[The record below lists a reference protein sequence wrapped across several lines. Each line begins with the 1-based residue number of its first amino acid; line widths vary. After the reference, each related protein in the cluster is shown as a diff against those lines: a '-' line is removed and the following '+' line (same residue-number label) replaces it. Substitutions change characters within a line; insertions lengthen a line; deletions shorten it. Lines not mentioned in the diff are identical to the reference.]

1 MALLAHHKIGS
12 LTLHRLPTLYLILYM
27 SPIASFDIFDTLLT
41 RLVSEPTE
49 IFKICGDRA
58 VQFGWINFAAETFR
72 EVRIQAEQRSRLF
85 YEGGEVS
92 LDEIYREMANTLEIT
107 TETIDKLKNLELEVE
122 TEYLIAVPRAYQLI
136 EQARRSH
143 PHILFL
149 SDMYLPESF
158 LEARLKQH
166 GFWQEGDRLYVSS
179 QWRKSKG
186 KGDLFLKVLG
196 DLQLNAKDVT
206 HIGNSWTSD
215 VTVPKSLGLNS
226 IYFNDANPNRYELI
240 LQKYAD
246 ATNGITSIWAGISR
260 YTRLTKDTK
269 TPKES
274 IIRDI
279 AASVAAPILTA
290 YTIWILQ
297 QAKAKQLARIYF
309 LARDGEMLLQI
320 AKELAPKIYPELELR
335 YLYVSRQAL
344 RMPGL
349 TKINKAFWE
358 WMFDDTTIFTIES
371 LLARMCLDR
380 QAAQPIFEPLGYPCE
395 TWQKNLSPKER
406 IALRNNLEKNAT
418 LQELV
423 LQIAKQKREVLK
435 AYLDQ
440 EKMLDGKAFGLVD
453 VGWRGSLQLSLESA
467 FEIFGTRMPVGFYF
481 ALDKP
486 TGGLKHKGEVLAF
499 FFNLNNS
506 VGLRND
512 IDYRYVSAMEVF
524 CAGCEGTTLDY
535 ALQTDGSVVP
545 KLKHVSN
552 QPALDW
558 GLKSFQQSVIT
569 FVRHL
574 VERSPTDFSFNISPK
589 LLREALDQVFLT
601 FNNSPTQQEA
611 QAFMDCPF
619 FDDPNEFYHFYWAM
633 PVHLVDVVKY
643 AIARSDSFDRH
654 RNAWSEASLQVSS
667 PLIKALVPLAIFQR
681 KLLKRLKK
689 LILRSK

>member
-1 MALLAHHKIGS
+1 MPQIS
-12 LTLHRLPTLYLILYM
+12 
-27 SPIASFDIFDTLLT
+27 SFDIFDTLLT
-41 RLVSEPTE
+41 RLVGEPTE

-58 VQFGWINFAAETFR
+58 VQFGWIDFSAETFR
-72 EVRIQAEQRSRLF
+72 EVRIQSEQRSRLF
-85 YEGGEVS
+85 YEGGEAR
-92 LDEIYREMANTLEIT
+92 LDEIYREMANTLEIEA
-107 TETIDKLKNLELEVE
+107 ETIDKLKNLELEVE
-122 TEYLIAVPRAYQLI
+122 REYLIAVPKAYLLV

-143 PHILFL
+143 PNILFV
-149 SDMYLPESF
+149 SDMYLPEAF
-158 LEARLKQH
+158 LEERLKQH

-179 QWRKSKG
+179 QCRKSKG
-186 KGDLFLKVLG
+186 IGDLFLKVVE
-196 DLQLNAKDVT
+196 DLSLSPQDLT
-206 HIGNSWTSD
+206 HIGNSHSSD
-215 VTVPKSLGLNS
+215 VARPSSLGLNS
-226 IYFNDANPNRYELI
+226 IYFHDANPNRYELI
-240 LQKYAD
+240 LQKHANS
-246 ATNGITSIWAGISR
+246 TNGVTSYWAGISR
-260 YTRLTKDTK
+260 YTRLTRDAK

-349 TKINKAFWE
+349 TKINKTFWE
-358 WMFDDTTIFTIES
+358 WMFDDTTIFTIDA
-371 LLARMCLDR
+371 LIARMCLDR
-380 QAAQPIFEPLGYPCE
+380 QAAQPIFESLGYPCE
-395 TWQKNLSPKER
+395 TWQKNLSGKER
-406 IALRNNLEKNAT
+406 VSLRNNLEKNT
-418 LQELV
+418 PLQELV
-423 LQIAKQKREVLK
+423 LQIAEQKRKVLK
-435 AYLDQ
+435 AYLHQ
-440 EKMLDGKAFGLVD
+440 EKMLDGEAFGLVD
-453 VGWRGSLQLSLESA
+453 VGWRGSLQLSLENA

-486 TGGLKHKGEVLAF
+486 TGDLKHKGEVLAF

-535 ALQTDGSVVP
+535 ALQADGSVVP
-545 KLKHVSN
+545 ALKHVHN

-558 GLKSFQQSVIT
+558 GLKAFQQSVVT

-574 VERSPTDFSFNISPK
+574 VERSPTDFSFDNSPK
-589 LLREALDQVFLT
+589 LLREALDEMFLT
-601 FNNSPTQQEA
+601 FNNTPTQQEA
-611 QAFMDCPF
+611 EAFMDCPF
-619 FDDPNEFYHFYWAM
+619 FDDPNEFYHFYWVM
-633 PVHLVDVVKY
+633 PVRLVDVVKY
-643 AIARSDSFDRH
+643 AIARGEGFHRH
-654 RNAWSEASLQVSS
+654 RNAWSEASLQISS
-667 PLIKALVPLAIFQR
+667 PTLRALVALAIAQR

-689 LILRSK
+689 LILRNK

>member
-1 MALLAHHKIGS
+1 MPQIS
-12 LTLHRLPTLYLILYM
+12 
-27 SPIASFDIFDTLLT
+27 SFDIFDTLLT
-41 RLVSEPTE
+41 RIVSDPSE
-49 IFKICGDRA
+49 IFRICGDRA
-58 VQFGWINFAAETFR
+58 VQFGWINFSSETFR
-72 EVRIQAEQRSRLF
+72 IVRIEAEWRSRMFYEDGEVR
-85 YEGGEVS
+85 
-92 LDEIYREMANTLEIT
+92 LDEIYREMANTLEIEI
-107 TETIDKLKNLELEVE
+107 ETIDKLKNLELEVE

-143 PHILFL
+143 PHILFI
-149 SDMYLPESF
+149 SDMYLPEVF
-158 LEARLKQH
+158 LEDQLKKH

-186 KGDLFLKVLG
+186 IGDLFLKVLE
-196 DLQLNAKDVT
+196 DLQLSPQDLT
-206 HIGNSWTSD
+206 HIGNNHSSD
-215 VTVPKSLGLNS
+215 VAMPSSLGLNS
-226 IYFNDANPNRYELI
+226 IYFQDANPNRYELI
-240 LQKYAD
+240 LQKYAN
-246 ATNGITSIWAGISR
+246 ATNGVTSILAGISR

-269 TPKES
+269 TTKET

-349 TKINKAFWE
+349 TKVNKAFWE
-358 WMFDDTTIFTIES
+358 WMFDDTTIFTIEA
-371 LLARMCLDR
+371 LIARMCLDR
-380 QAAQPIFEPLGYPCE
+380 QSAQPIFEPLGYPSE
-395 TWQKNLSPKER
+395 TWQKNLSTKER
-406 IALRNNLEKNAT
+406 SSLRNKLEKNES

-423 LQIAKQKREVLK
+423 LQIAERKREVLK
-435 AYLDQ
+435 AYLQQ
-440 EKMLDGKAFGLVD
+440 EKMLDGLAFGLVD
-453 VGWRGSLQLSLESA
+453 VGWRGSLQLSLENA
-467 FEIFGTRMPVGFYF
+467 FESFGTRMPVGFYF

-506 VGLRND
+506 VGLRDD

-545 KLKHVSN
+545 MLKHNHN

-558 GLKSFQQSVIT
+558 GLKAFQQSVIT

-574 VERSPTDFSFNISPK
+574 VERSPTDLSCNISPK
-589 LLREALDQVFLT
+589 LLREALDEMFLA

-611 QAFMDCPF
+611 EAFMDCPF
-619 FDDPNEFYHFYWAM
+619 FDDPNELYHFYWAM
-633 PVHLVDVVKY
+633 PVRLVDVVKY
-643 AIARSDSFDRH
+643 AIGKGDGFNRH

-667 PLIKALVPLAIFQR
+667 PLVKKLIPLAIIQR

-689 LILRSK
+689 LLKPNK

>member
-1 MALLAHHKIGS
+1 
-12 LTLHRLPTLYLILYM
+12 
-27 SPIASFDIFDTLLT
+27 
-41 RLVSEPTE
+41 
-49 IFKICGDRA
+49 
-58 VQFGWINFAAETFR
+58 
-72 EVRIQAEQRSRLF
+72 
-85 YEGGEVS
+85 
-92 LDEIYREMANTLEIT
+92 MANTLEIEI
-107 TETIDKLKNLELEVE
+107 ETIDKLKNLELEVE

-143 PHILFL
+143 PHILFI
-149 SDMYLPESF
+149 SDMYLPEAF
-158 LEARLKQH
+158 LEDQLKKH

-186 KGDLFLKVLG
+186 IGDLFLKVLE
-196 DLQLNAKDVT
+196 DLQLSPQDLT
-206 HIGNSWTSD
+206 HIGNNHSSD
-215 VTVPKSLGLNS
+215 VAMPSSLGLNS
-226 IYFNDANPNRYELI
+226 IYFQDANPNRYELI
-240 LQKYAD
+240 LQKYAN
-246 ATNGITSIWAGISR
+246 ATNGVTSILAGISR

-269 TPKES
+269 TTKET

-320 AKELAPKIYPELELR
+320 AKELAPKIYPEVELR

-349 TKINKAFWE
+349 TKVNKAFWE
-358 WMFDDTTIFTIES
+358 WMFDDTTIFTIEA
-371 LLARMCLDR
+371 LIARMCLDR
-380 QAAQPIFEPLGYPCE
+380 QSAQPIFEPLGYPVE
-395 TWQKNLSPKER
+395 TWQKNLSTKER
-406 IALRNNLEKNAT
+406 SSLRNKLEKNES

-423 LQIAKQKREVLK
+423 LQIAERKREVLK
-435 AYLDQ
+435 AYLQQ
-440 EKMLDGKAFGLVD
+440 EKMLDGLAFGLVD
-453 VGWRGSLQLSLESA
+453 VGWRGSLQLSLENA
-467 FEIFGTRMPVGFYF
+467 FESFGTRMPVGFYF

-506 VGLRND
+506 VGLRDD

-545 KLKHVSN
+545 MLKHNHN

-558 GLKSFQQSVIT
+558 GLKAFQQSVIT

-574 VERSPTDFSFNISPK
+574 VERSPTDLSCNISPK
-589 LLREALDQVFLT
+589 LLREALDEMFLT

-611 QAFMDCPF
+611 EAFMDCPF
-619 FDDPNEFYHFYWAM
+619 FDDPNELYHFYWAM
-633 PVHLVDVVKY
+633 PVRLVDVVKY
-643 AIARSDSFDRH
+643 AIGKGDGFNRH

-667 PLIKALVPLAIFQR
+667 PLVKKLIPLAITQR

-689 LILRSK
+689 LLKPNK

>member
-1 MALLAHHKIGS
+1 
-12 LTLHRLPTLYLILYM
+12 
-27 SPIASFDIFDTLLT
+27 
-41 RLVSEPTE
+41 
-49 IFKICGDRA
+49 
-58 VQFGWINFAAETFR
+58 
-72 EVRIQAEQRSRLF
+72 
-85 YEGGEVS
+85 
-92 LDEIYREMANTLEIT
+92 LE
-107 TETIDKLKNLELEVE
+107 
-122 TEYLIAVPRAYQLI
+122 
-136 EQARRSH
+136 
-143 PHILFL
+143 
-149 SDMYLPESF
+149 
-158 LEARLKQH
+158 
-166 GFWQEGDRLYVSS
+166 
-179 QWRKSKG
+179 
-186 KGDLFLKVLG
+186 
-196 DLQLNAKDVT
+196 DLQLSPQDLT
-206 HIGNSWTSD
+206 HIGNNHSSD
-215 VTVPKSLGLNS
+215 VAMPSSLGLNS
-226 IYFNDANPNRYELI
+226 IYFQDANPNRYELI
-240 LQKYAD
+240 LQKYAN
-246 ATNGITSIWAGISR
+246 ATNGVTSILAGISR

-269 TPKES
+269 TTKET

-349 TKINKAFWE
+349 TKVNKAFWE
-358 WMFDDTTIFTIES
+358 WMFDDTTIFTIEA
-371 LLARMCLDR
+371 LIARMCLDR
-380 QAAQPIFEPLGYPCE
+380 QSAQPIFEPLGYPVE
-395 TWQKNLSPKER
+395 TWQKNLSTKER
-406 IALRNNLEKNAT
+406 SSLRNKLEKNES

-423 LQIAKQKREVLK
+423 LQIAERKREVLK
-435 AYLDQ
+435 AYLQQ
-440 EKMLDGKAFGLVD
+440 EKMLDGLAFGLVD
-453 VGWRGSLQLSLESA
+453 VGWRGSLQLSLENA
-467 FEIFGTRMPVGFYF
+467 FESFGTRMPVGFYF

-506 VGLRND
+506 VGLRDD

-545 KLKHVSN
+545 MLKHNHN

-558 GLKSFQQSVIT
+558 GLKAFQQSVIT

-574 VERSPTDFSFNISPK
+574 VERSPTDLSCNISPK
-589 LLREALDQVFLT
+589 LLREALDEMFLA

-611 QAFMDCPF
+611 EAFMDCPF
-619 FDDPNEFYHFYWAM
+619 FDDPNELYHFYWAM
-633 PVHLVDVVKY
+633 PVRLVDVVKY
-643 AIARSDSFDRH
+643 AIGKGDGFNRH

-667 PLIKALVPLAIFQR
+667 PLVKKLIPLAIIQR

-689 LILRSK
+689 LLKPNK

>member
-1 MALLAHHKIGS
+1 MFYEDG
-12 LTLHRLPTLYLILYM
+12 
-27 SPIASFDIFDTLLT
+27 
-41 RLVSEPTE
+41 
-49 IFKICGDRA
+49 
-58 VQFGWINFAAETFR
+58 
-72 EVRIQAEQRSRLF
+72 EVR
-85 YEGGEVS
+85 
-92 LDEIYREMANTLEIT
+92 LDEIYREMANTLEIEI
-107 TETIDKLKNLELEVE
+107 ETIDKLKNLELEVE

-143 PHILFL
+143 PHILFI
-149 SDMYLPESF
+149 SDMYLPEAF
-158 LEARLKQH
+158 LEDQLKKH

-186 KGDLFLKVLG
+186 IGDLFLKVLE
-196 DLQLNAKDVT
+196 DLQLSPQDLT
-206 HIGNSWTSD
+206 HIGNNHSSD
-215 VTVPKSLGLNS
+215 VAMPSSLGLNS
-226 IYFNDANPNRYELI
+226 IYFQEANPNRYELI
-240 LQKYAD
+240 LQKYAN
-246 ATNGITSIWAGISR
+246 ATNGVTSILAGISR

-269 TPKES
+269 TTKET

-320 AKELAPKIYPELELR
+320 AKELAPKIYPEVELR

-349 TKINKAFWE
+349 TKVNKAFWE
-358 WMFDDTTIFTIES
+358 WMFDDTTIFTIEA
-371 LLARMCLDR
+371 LIARMCLDR
-380 QAAQPIFEPLGYPCE
+380 QSAQPIFEPLGYPSE
-395 TWQKNLSPKER
+395 TWQKNLSAKER
-406 IALRNNLEKNAT
+406 SSLRNKLEKNES

-423 LQIAKQKREVLK
+423 LQIAERKREVLK
-435 AYLDQ
+435 AYLHQ
-440 EKMLDGKAFGLVD
+440 EKMLDGQAFGLVD
-453 VGWRGSLQLSLESA
+453 VGWRGSLQLSLENA
-467 FEIFGTRMPVGFYF
+467 FESFGTRMPVGFYF

-506 VGLRND
+506 VGLRDD

-535 ALQTDGSVVP
+535 ALQSDGSVVP
-545 KLKHVSN
+545 MLKHNHN

-558 GLKSFQQSVIT
+558 GLKAFQQSVIT

-574 VERSPTDFSFNISPK
+574 VERSPTDLSCNISPK
-589 LLREALDQVFLT
+589 LLREALDEMFLT

-611 QAFMDCPF
+611 EAFMDCPF
-619 FDDPNEFYHFYWAM
+619 FDDPNELYHFYWAM
-633 PVHLVDVVKY
+633 PVRLVDVVKY
-643 AIARSDSFDRH
+643 AIGKGDGFNRH

-667 PLIKALVPLAIFQR
+667 PLVKKLIPLAITQR

-689 LILRSK
+689 LLKPNK